1 VQKSLTFLS
10 FIKKRK
16 LQRQSDARRK
26 GWRDT
31 AIGCCRG
38 GWRRRGAMAA
48 HALGHGR
55 HSIHHDGG
63 VLGAEPD
70 HAAAAARTRGR
81 DGELGRSLGRHSQC
95 RHVLCRGLCFT
106 GVGTRRRPPRPQAD
120 AGALEPCNRRVH
132 RADGRGG
139 RCLAVFRVSRADG
152 GVRRFFQRGNRAG
165 GEPGP
170 RRAPRLCPRLAQHRP
185 ARRVARRSADRR
197 RLGGFDRQLPDPL
210 LLHLGDDPVVDGF
223 RVDQRPRTFCR
234 AAQGARRAIPAQWPH
249 RRGELAGASWPYS
262 LCC

>member
-1 VQKSLTFLS
+1 
-10 FIKKRK
+10 
-16 LQRQSDARRK
+16 
-26 GWRDT
+26 
-31 AIGCCRG
+31 
-38 GWRRRGAMAA
+38 MAA
-48 HALGHGR
+48 NALGHGR
-55 HSIHHDGG
+55 HPIHHDDG
-63 VLGAEPD
+63 VLGIEPN
-70 HAAAAARTRGR
+70 HAAAIARARCRDSERG
-81 DGELGRSLGRHSQC
+81 EFLGRSPQRGHI
-95 RHVLCRGLCFT
+95 LCRGIRVAAL
-106 GVGTRRRPPRPQAD
+106 GTRCRPSWPQAD
-120 AGALEPCNRRVH
+120 AAALEPRDRRVH

-152 GVRRFFQRGNRAG
+152 GVRRFFQRGNRVG